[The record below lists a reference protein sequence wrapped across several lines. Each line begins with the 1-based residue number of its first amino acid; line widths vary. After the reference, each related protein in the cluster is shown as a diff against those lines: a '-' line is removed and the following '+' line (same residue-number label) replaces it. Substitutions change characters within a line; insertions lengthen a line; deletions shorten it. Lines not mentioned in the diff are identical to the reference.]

1 MSQPKGQLLSLIIG
15 KVAALVATLLM
26 PILLTRFLTMEEY
39 GLYGQFYTLLLF
51 AVGIA
56 SMGLHTSLYF
66 LLPLKE
72 SNEQKNTTLQTFG
85 LLVVM
90 ALLAICI
97 FKIPIIFNSLLLN
110 SGMNN
115 YFIYLAVALL
125 LSIPIEIMQPLYI
138 VHNEKKLSL
147 FYPFCVVILKTICI
161 VGFTLYDDSITSVF
175 RGVLLA
181 SFLTFSFV
189 LYYVYLKVKNIQLTI
204 NFHEIKK
211 QLAYS
216 FPFGLAVALKF
227 ISLRFDKIIS
237 VSVLTSMQ
245 YAIYI
250 IAYYGIPGINEIF
263 DSLAQ
268 IYTVKITKLFK
279 ENNFDSIRE
288 EYRSLTAKTLSYT
301 IPMVLIICL
310 YADQIIKLLFSEKY
324 LSATPYFRIYLGTV
338 LLTAL
343 GAGLILRA
351 TDNTKST
358 LQAYFIS
365 SVLSIPITYLLIR
378 NFALYGAITG
388 AVIGSF
394 IPTVLL
400 LRREM
405 KVINTTIFTHFDWSK
420 IRVIFLVSI
429 FTFLPFFAIAIYFTT
444 PLFFTIFLGLCYLLL
459 VAFFQIKYDV
469 FVFKQEIVEDKKIA
483 LIIKLREILK
493 LRKYDTTL

>member
-1 MSQPKGQLLSLIIG
+1 MSQAKGQLFSLIIG
-15 KVAALVATLLM
+15 KIVALVATLLM
-26 PILLTRFLTMEEY
+26 PIVLTRFLSMEEY

-56 SMGLHTSLYF
+56 TMGIHTSLYF
-66 LLPLKE
+66 LLTDKE
-72 SNEQKNTTLQTFG
+72 ANEQKKLIFQS
-85 LLVVM
+85 LLLLILM
-90 ALLAICI
+90 ALLAIGI
-97 FKIPIIFNSLLLN
+97 FKIPMIYNALLVA
-110 SGMNN
+110 SGLDN
-115 YFIYLAVALL
+115 YFLYLAIALL

-138 VHNEKKLSL
+138 VNGNKNLSL
-147 FYPFCVVILKTICI
+147 FYPFCVVGLKTICI
-161 VGFTLYDDSITSVF
+161 VSFTFYDNSITSVF

-181 SFLTFSFV
+181 SFLTFSFM
-189 LYYVYLKVKNIQLTI
+189 LYYIYMKVKQIKLTI
-204 NFHEIKK
+204 DFSEIKK

-216 FPFGLAVALKF
+216 LPFGLAVALKF
-227 ISLRFDKIIS
+227 ISLRLDKIIS

-279 ENNFDSIRE
+279 ENKLDAITE
-288 EYRSLTAKTLSYT
+288 AYKSLTAKTLSYT

-324 LSATPYFRIYLGTV
+324 LGATPYFRIYLATV
-338 LLTAL
+338 LSTAL
-343 GAGLILRA
+343 GSGLILRA

-365 SVLSIPITYLLIR
+365 SLLSIPITYFLIR

-394 IPTVLL
+394 IPTALL

-405 KVINTTIFTHFDWSK
+405 KVINTTVFTHFDWKK
-420 IRVIFLVSI
+420 IRIIFLVSI
-429 FTFLPFFAIAIYFTT
+429 FTFIPFFIIAIYFTT
-444 PLFFTIFLGLCYLLL
+444 PLFITILLGLCYLLL
-459 VAFFQIKYDV
+459 VAFFQIKFEV
-469 FVFKQEIVEDKKIA
+469 FVLNNDIILEKKN
-483 LIIKLREILK
+483 IISMRLKVLLK
-493 LRKYDTTL
+493 LN